1 MLRVFLCWL
10 WHIDNFIVNALN
22 FVRWGEMK
30 IWWKAFWNWRECS
43 SSACCACS
51 QAGWPLMLR
60 CSQDPC
66 CSGSNRRTTALCLLA
81 LLVTRSGVCTSL
93 GRSCPL
99 SPARQ
104 NLPLWDWVGFEL
116 KLLCCG
122 WMSHVQSWAL
132 WQGIES
138 SSSLPEIPRFWSCPS
153 GADVGLQLWQ
163 NVKWRHGGFL
173 WEPEELGGGKQKSN

>member
-1 MLRVFLCWL
+1 MLWILCDEEKWRSGGKPFETGGNVARL
-10 WHIDNFIVNALN
+10 LA
-22 FVRWGEMK
+22 VR
-30 IWWKAFWNWRECS
+30 AARLRD
-43 SSACCACS
+43 
-51 QAGWPLMLR
+51 PLMLR

-132 WQGIES
+132 WQGIGS

-153 GADVGLQLWQ
+153 GADIGLQLWQ